1 MIGKST
7 EFGVSKSRAV
17 LKRQRKEII
26 IDKAT
31 ELFARK
37 DYYEVMMDDV
47 AHLSKVAKG
56 TLYNYFDSK
65 EKLYEEIINSNL
77 EKLVASVKSG
87 LNNESFIIESLYS
100 YVSSLF
106 QFLISHKNFFKIYYS
121 HLSKDDEV
129 INSAVKLKTEE
140 LSSLLSD
147 VIYKGKR
154 EKLFRD
160 VEEDFAV
167 RLIIGNIFNSVKRS
181 IENNFSD
188 EQLISEKEN
197 LFVFILHAIYAVF
210 ENSMIRPL
218 KKKTIVLTRTVEQS
232 AESASAFS
240 ELGAKVIIFP
250 TLEIVPPTSWKSFD
264 EVIFGKDKIDF
275 LIFTSAHTVTMFV
288 QRLDELQKEFD
299 YSKTKV
305 VAIGSKTSQV
315 CEQYKIPVNIIP
327 EKFSGEG
334 VVEALSKYNLK
345 NKVVFIPRSAIGRA
359 ELPKGLEELGAII
372 KTVPVYNV
380 SLPRKSVIEE
390 SLKQLKESKPD
401 VYVFTSPSTFE
412 NFLTIMKIDNPT
424 LYFKGVDVAAI
435 GPTTK
440 SAIESK
446 KVKVSIMP
454 SEFTIKGLANKMI
467 EYYRSKEK

>member
-65 EKLYEEIINSNL
+65 EKLYEEIIHSNL

-129 INSAVKLKTEE
+129 INSAIKLKTEE

-147 VIYKGKR
+147 IIYKGKR

-160 VEEDFAV
+160 FEEDFAV

-197 LFVFILHAIYAVF
+197 LFDFILHAIYAGF

-218 KKKTIVLTRTVEQS
+218 KNKTIVLTRNS
-232 AESASAFS
+232 
-240 ELGAKVIIFP
+240 
-250 TLEIVPPTSWKSFD
+250 
-264 EVIFGKDKIDF
+264 
-275 LIFTSAHTVTMFV
+275 
-288 QRLDELQKEFD
+288 
-299 YSKTKV
+299 
-305 VAIGSKTSQV
+305 
-315 CEQYKIPVNIIP
+315 
-327 EKFSGEG
+327 
-334 VVEALSKYNLK
+334 
-345 NKVVFIPRSAIGRA
+345 
-359 ELPKGLEELGAII
+359 
-372 KTVPVYNV
+372 
-380 SLPRKSVIEE
+380 
-390 SLKQLKESKPD
+390 
-401 VYVFTSPSTFE
+401 
-412 NFLTIMKIDNPT
+412 
-424 LYFKGVDVAAI
+424 
-435 GPTTK
+435 
-440 SAIESK
+440 
-446 KVKVSIMP
+446 
-454 SEFTIKGLANKMI
+454 
-467 EYYRSKEK
+467 

>member
-1 MIGKST
+1 M
-7 EFGVSKSRAV
+7 SKRIE
-17 LKRQRKEII
+17 LKKQRKEII

-56 TLYNYFDSK
+56 TLYNYFESK
-65 EKLYEEIINSNL
+65 EKLYDEIINSNL
-77 EKLVASVKSG
+77 EKLLNAVKSE
-87 LNNESFIIESLYS
+87 LDSESSIIESLHT

-106 QFLISHKNFFKIYYS
+106 QFFISHKNFFKIF
-121 HLSKDDEV
+121 LSQISKYDEEN
-129 INSAVKLKTEE
+129 NSDIKLKAEE
-140 LSSLLSD
+140 FSSILSD
-147 VIYKGKR
+147 IIYKGKR
-154 EKLFRD
+154 ERIFRD
-160 VEEDFAV
+160 IEEDFAV
-167 RLIIGNIFNSVKRS
+167 RLIIGNIFNSVRRS

-188 EQLISEKEN
+188 DQLISEREN
-197 LFVFILHAIYAVF
+197 LFDFILHAIYAGF

-218 KKKTIVLTRTVEQS
+218 KNKTIVLTRTVEQS

-250 TLEIVPPTSWKSFD
+250 TLEIVPPASWKSFD
-264 EVIFGKDKIDF
+264 EVISDKNKIDF

-288 QRLDELQKEFD
+288 HRLQELQKEFD

-315 CEQYKIPVNIIP
+315 CEQYRIPVNIIP
-327 EKFSGEG
+327 QKFSGEG

-345 NKVVFIPRSAIGRA
+345 NKVVFIPRSAIGRT
-359 ELPKGLEELGAII
+359 ELPKGLEELGAVI
-372 KTVPVYNV
+372 KTAPVYNV
-380 SLPRKSVIEE
+380 SLPGKNVIEE
-390 SLKQLKESKPD
+390 SLKQLKDSKPD

-412 NFLTIMKIDNPT
+412 NFLTIMKIDNPA

-454 SEFTIKGLANKMI
+454 SEFTIKGLAEKMI

>member
-1 MIGKST
+1 MNKRKN
-7 EFGVSKSRAV
+7 F
-17 LKRQRKEII
+17 LKEQKREVILN
-26 IDKAT
+26 KAT

-65 EKLYEEIINSNL
+65 EELYNQIILRNL
-77 EKLVASVKSG
+77 ENLLDSLKAS
-87 LNNESFIIESLYS
+87 LTNEHSIIELLYTYTS
-100 YVSSLF
+100 GVY
-106 QFLISHKNFFKIYYS
+106 QFLVSHKNFFRIYQRFIWKEDEES
-121 HLSKDDEV
+121 NLS
-129 INSAVKLKTEE
+129 INMKSEE

-147 VIYKGKR
+147 IIYKGKR
-154 EKLFRD
+154 ENLLREVD
-160 VEEDFAV
+160 EDFAV
-167 RLIIGNIFNSVKRS
+167 RLILGNIFSCVKRS
-181 IENNFSD
+181 IDNNFSE
-188 EQLISEKEN
+188 EQQNTEKEN
-197 LFVFILHAIYAVF
+197 LFDFIIHSVYAGF
-210 ENSMIRPL
+210 DNSMIRPL
-218 KKKTIVLTRTVEQS
+218 KNKTVVLTRTVEQS
-232 AESASAFS
+232 VESAAAFT

-250 TLEIVPPTSWKSFD
+250 TLEIVPPANWKSFD
-264 EVIFGKDKIDF
+264 EIILDKNKIDF
-275 LIFTSAHTVTMFV
+275 IIFTSAHTVTMFI
-288 QRLDELQKEFD
+288 QRLKELKKDFD
-299 YSKTKV
+299 YSHTKV
-305 VAIGSKTSQV
+305 VAIGNKTKQI
-315 CEQYKIPVNIIP
+315 CTQNNIPVNIVP

-334 VVEALSKYNLK
+334 VVAVLSKFNLK

-412 NFLTIMKIDNPT
+412 NFLTIMKIDNPAN
-424 LYFKGVDVAAI
+424 YFKSVDVAAI

-440 SAIESK
+440 SVIESR

-454 SEFTIKGLANKMI
+454 SEYTIKGLANKMI

>member
-1 MIGKST
+1 M
-7 EFGVSKSRAV
+7 SKRID
-17 LKRQRKEII
+17 LKKQRKEII

-56 TLYNYFDSK
+56 TLYNYFESK
-65 EKLYEEIINSNL
+65 EQLFDEIINSNL
-77 EKLVASVKSG
+77 EKLLTAVKSE
-87 LNNESFIIESLYS
+87 LNSESSIIESLHS

-106 QFLISHKNFFKIYYS
+106 QFFISHKNFFKIF
-121 HLSKDDEV
+121 LGQISKYDEEN
-129 INSAVKLKTEE
+129 NSDIKLKAEE
-140 LSSLLSD
+140 ISSILSD
-147 VIYKGKR
+147 IIYKGKR
-154 EKLFRD
+154 EKIFRD

-188 EQLISEKEN
+188 DQLISEREN
-197 LFVFILHAIYAVF
+197 LFDFILHAIYSGF

-218 KKKTIVLTRTVEQS
+218 KNKTIVLTRTVEQS
-232 AESASAFS
+232 TESASAFS

-250 TLEIVPPTSWKSFD
+250 TLEIVPPASWKSFD
-264 EVIFGKDKIDF
+264 EVISDKTKVDF
-275 LIFTSAHTVTMFV
+275 LIFTSAHTVKMFV
-288 QRLDELQKEFD
+288 HRLTELQKEFD

-327 EKFSGEG
+327 QKFSGEG

-345 NKVVFIPRSAIGRA
+345 NKVVFIPRSAIGRT

-372 KTVPVYNV
+372 KTAPVYNV
-380 SLPRKSVIEE
+380 SLPGKNVIEE
-390 SLKQLKESKPD
+390 SLKQLKGSKPD

-412 NFLTIMKIDNPT
+412 NFLTIMKIDNPA

-440 SAIESK
+440 SAIELK

-454 SEFTIKGLANKMI
+454 SEFTIKGLADKMI

>member
-1 MIGKST
+1 MS
-7 EFGVSKSRAV
+7 SNRDV

-65 EKLYEEIINSNL
+65 EKLYNAILNSNI
-77 EKLVASVKSG
+77 EKLLTAVKSG
-87 LNNESFIIESLYS
+87 LNNESSIIESLYF
-100 YVSSLF
+100 YVSTLY
-106 QFLISHKNFFKIYYS
+106 QFLNAHKNFFKIYFNY
-121 HLSKDDEV
+121 LSKNDETSSSE
-129 INSAVKLKTEE
+129 IKLKTEE
-140 LSSLLSD
+140 LSSILSD
-147 VIYKGKR
+147 IFYKGKR
-154 EKLFRD
+154 ENLFRNI
-160 VEEDFAV
+160 EEDFAV

-188 EQLISEKEN
+188 DQLDSEREN
-197 LFVFILHAIYAVF
+197 LFDFILHSIYAGF

-218 KKKTIVLTRTVEQS
+218 KNKTIVLTRTVEQS
-232 AESASAFS
+232 TESASAFT

-250 TLEIVPPTSWKSFD
+250 TLEIVPPASWKNFD
-264 EVIFGKDKIDF
+264 EVISDKNKIDF

-288 QRLDELQKEFD
+288 QRLNELKREFD
-299 YSKTKV
+299 YSNTKV

-315 CEQYKIPVNIIP
+315 CKQYEIPVNIIP

-334 VVEALSKYNLK
+334 VVEALSKFNLK

-412 NFLTIMKIDNPT
+412 NFLTIMKIDNPA

-454 SEFTIKGLANKMI
+454 SEFTIKGLANKMV
-467 EYYRSKEK
+467 EYYRSEKK

>member
-7 EFGVSKSRAV
+7 EFQVGNKRDL
-17 LKRQRKEII
+17 LKKQRKEVI

-31 ELFARK
+31 ELFAHM
-37 DYYEVMMDDV
+37 DYYEVMMDDI

-56 TLYNYFDSK
+56 TLYNYFESK
-65 EKLYEEIINSNL
+65 EQLYEEIISSNL
-77 EKLVASVKSG
+77 DNLLSTIKSA
-87 LNNESFIIESLYS
+87 LDSDSSIIDSLHS
-100 YVSSLF
+100 YVSVLF
-106 QFLISHKNFFKIYYS
+106 QFLVTHKNFFHIYLNLISKI
-121 HLSKDDEV
+121 KDRD
-129 INSAVKLKTEE
+129 NSDIKLKSEAV
-140 LSSLLSD
+140 SSLLSD
-147 VIYKGKR
+147 IIYKGKR
-154 EKLFRD
+154 ENIFRD

-167 RLIIGNIFNSVKRS
+167 RLILGNIYNSVRRS
-181 IENNFSD
+181 IEYNFSE

-197 LFVFILHAIYAVF
+197 LFDFIMHSVYAGF
-210 ENSMIRPL
+210 NSSMIRPL
-218 KKKTIVLTRTVEQS
+218 KNKTIILTRTVEQS
-232 AESASAFS
+232 AESAAVFS

-250 TLEIVPPTSWKSFD
+250 TLEIVPPASWKSFD
-264 EVIFGKDKIDF
+264 EIISEKKKIDF

-288 QRLDELQKEFD
+288 YRINELDIKYD

-315 CEQYKIPVNIIP
+315 CEQYRIPVDIIP
-327 EKFSGEG
+327 EKFSSEG

-345 NKVVFIPRSAIGRA
+345 NKVVFIPRSAIGRT

-372 KTVPVYNV
+372 KTSPVYNV
-380 SLPRKSVIEE
+380 SLPRKNVIQE
-390 SLKQLKESKPD
+390 SLKELKNAKPD

-412 NFLTIMKIDNPT
+412 NFLTIIKIDNPS

-454 SEFTIKGLANKMI
+454 DEYTIKGLANKMI
-467 EYYRSKEK
+467 EYYSRQNI

>member
-1 MIGKST
+1 M
-7 EFGVSKSRAV
+7 SKSRTV

-37 DYYEVMMDDV
+37 DYHDVMMDDV
-47 AHLSKVAKG
+47 ARLSKVAKG
-56 TLYNYFDSK
+56 TLYNYFESK
-65 EKLYEEIINSNL
+65 EKLYNEIIKSNFERL
-77 EKLVASVKSG
+77 LSSVKSV
-87 LNNESFIIESLYS
+87 LSNESLIIESLYS

-106 QFLISHKNFFKIYYS
+106 QFLISHKNFFKIY
-121 HLSKDDEV
+121 LSQISRSDEEN
-129 INSAVKLKTEE
+129 NSDIKLKTEE
-140 LSSLLSD
+140 LNSLLSGI
-147 VIYKGKR
+147 IYKGKR
-154 EKLFRD
+154 ENIFRD

-167 RLIIGNIFNSVKRS
+167 RLIVGNIINSVQRS

-188 EQLISEKEN
+188 EQLISEREN
-197 LFVFILHAIYAVF
+197 LFDFILHSIYAGF
-210 ENSMIRPL
+210 DNSMIRPL
-218 KKKTIVLTRTVEQS
+218 KNKTIVLTRTVEQS

-250 TLEIVPPTSWKSFD
+250 TLEIVPPASWKGFD
-264 EVIFGKDKIDF
+264 EIVSDKNKIDF
-275 LIFTSAHTVTMFV
+275 LIFTSAHTVTMFAH
-288 QRLDELQKEFD
+288 RLSELQKEFD

-305 VAIGSKTSQV
+305 VAIGSKTSLI
-315 CEQYKIPVNIIP
+315 CEQHKIPVNIIP

-334 VVEALSKYNLK
+334 VLEALSEYNLK
-345 NKVVFIPRSAIGRA
+345 NKVVFIPRSAIGRT

-380 SLPRKSVIEE
+380 SLPGKSVIDK

-412 NFLTIMKIDNPT
+412 NFLTIMKIDNPA

-454 SEFTIKGLANKMI
+454 SEFTIKGLADKMI

>member
-1 MIGKST
+1 MTGKLT
-7 EFGVSKSRAV
+7 EFGVSKSRAI
-17 LKRQRKEII
+17 LKRQRKELI

-31 ELFARK
+31 ELFAVK

-56 TLYNYFDSK
+56 TLYNYFASK
-65 EKLYEEIINSNL
+65 EELYDEIIISNL
-77 EKLVASVKSG
+77 EKLLTAVKSG
-87 LNNESFIIESLYS
+87 LNNESSIIESLYS
-100 YVSSLF
+100 YVTSLF
-106 QFLISHKNFFKIYYS
+106 QFLISHKNFFKIYLS
-121 HLSKDDEV
+121 NISKDYEGS
-129 INSAVKLKTEE
+129 NSEIKLKSEE
-140 LSSLLSD
+140 LNSILSD
-147 VIYKGKR
+147 IIYKGKR
-154 EKLFRD
+154 ESLFRD
-160 VEEDFAV
+160 VDEDFAV
-167 RLIIGNIFNSVKRS
+167 RLIIGNIFNSVNRS
-181 IENNFSD
+181 IKYNFHE
-188 EQLISEKEN
+188 EQLVSEREN
-197 LFVFILHAIYAVF
+197 LFDFILHSIYAGF

-218 KKKTIVLTRTVEQS
+218 KNKTIVLTRTVEQS
-232 AESASAFS
+232 TESASAFT

-250 TLEIVPPTSWKSFD
+250 TLEIVPPSSWKSFD
-264 EVIFGKDKIDF
+264 EVISDKNKIDF
-275 LIFTSAHTVTMFV
+275 LIFTSTHTVTMFA
-288 QRLDELQKEFD
+288 QRLNELKKEFD

-334 VVEALSKYNLK
+334 VVEALSKFNLK
-345 NKVVFIPRSAIGRA
+345 NKIVFIPRSAIGRA

-412 NFLTIMKIDNPT
+412 NYLTIMNIDNPA

-435 GPTTK
+435 GPSTK
-440 SAIESK
+440 SAIELK

-454 SEFTIKGLANKMI
+454 SEYTIKGLANKMI